1 MKGFFGNLW
10 GSAVCALCIG
20 FLKISFNACS
30 LIGKA
35 RLLDS
40 WWAENHWRERHLF
53 LWGTVVSDVKT
64 LPEFLVFTLEG
75 THRVNW
81 AKRLLSSWE
90 KSWPWLLTYPSF
102 TGIYTENIIEM
113 SVVRLRKNAC
123 CKVEYRNLLPNVPE
137 ITAQLEVNNIGS
149 SNVL

>member
-10 GSAVCALCIG
+10 GSAVWALCIG
-20 FLKISFNACS
+20 FFSFSFNACS

-40 WWAENHWRERHLF
+40 WRAQNHRQERHLF
-53 LWGTVVSDVKT
+53 SWGTVVSDVKT
-64 LPEFLVFTLEG
+64 LPEFLVFSLEG
-75 THRVNW
+75 TYRVNW
-81 AKRLLSSWE
+81 AKRFLSSWE
-90 KSWPWLLTYPSF
+90 KSWPWLLTDPSF
-102 TGIYTENIIEM
+102 TGIYTENITEM
-113 SVVRLRKNAC
+113 SVVRFRKNAC